1 MIKKEKTET
10 KEVKQVEK
18 QSVQEFY
25 WVEFKC
31 WAPTWEQ
38 AKAKAEANATV
49 KENNLTEKE
58 NV

>member
-1 MIKKEKTET
+1 MLKKEKTIET

-31 WAPTWEQ
+31 WAPSLEE
-38 AKAKAEANATV
+38 AKAKWEKSNLEV
-49 KENNLTEKE
+49 KEN
-58 NV
+58 V